1 MDEPLSISRSSGGT
15 PISWWGQR
23 ALNLLEAGWREG
35 ALVINLPDGTSRQV
49 GSGHPTARWCLRRE
63 KALWRALF
71 HGDLGFAESWML
83 GEWDTDDLTAL
94 LMSLG
99 RNERPGADVVD
110 GWSALR
116 WLDRVRHWRRRNTRD
131 QSRRNIASHYDLGN
145 DFYAAWLD
153 KTMTY
158 SAAMFES
165 PDEPLE
171 VAQHRKYA
179 HLAKLIGLS
188 AGQSVLEIGCGWGGF
203 AEHAVRAGAS
213 VHGIS
218 LSQAQTAYATRRLAA
233 IDPTGEHHRLE
244 IRDYRDLD
252 AQYDAIASIEMLEA
266 VGERYWPTYA
276 AALKRALK
284 PGGKAGIQTITIA
297 PSRYESYRRRP
308 DFIQRYIFP
317 GGMLPT
323 EPGLDAILR
332 EAGLRITGTVRFGDG
347 YATTLVRWRERFD
360 EAWPRL
366 VGGGFDERFR
376 RMWQY
381 YLAYCEAG
389 FRLGTIDVVQM
400 RIEHA

>member
-1 MDEPLSISRSSGGT
+1 MDEQLSLSRSTSGT
-15 PISWWGQR
+15 PLSWWGQR
-23 ALNLLEAGWREG
+23 ALNVLEAGWREG
-35 ALVINLPDGTSRQV
+35 ALAIDLPDGTSRVV
-49 GSGHPTARWCLRRE
+49 GAGQPAARWHLRRE

-83 GEWDTDDLTAL
+83 GEWDTEDLTAL
-94 LMSLG
+94 LMCLA

-116 WLDRVRHWRRRNTRD
+116 WLDRVHHWRRRNTRD

-153 KTMTY
+153 DTMTY

-165 PDEPLE
+165 PDEPLN
-171 VAQHRKYA
+171 VAQARKYA
-179 HLAKLIGLS
+179 HLAKLIGL
-188 AGQSVLEIGCGWGGF
+188 APGQSVLEIGCGWGGF
-203 AEHAVRAGAS
+203 AEHAVRSGAS

-218 LSQAQTAYATRRLAA
+218 LSQAQTAYATQRLAA
-233 IDPTGEHHRLE
+233 IDPSGEHHRLE

-276 AALKRALK
+276 ATLKRALK

-297 PSRYESYRRRP
+297 PSRFESYRRRP

-323 EPGLDAILR
+323 EPGLDAVLR
-332 EAGLRITGTVRFGDG
+332 EAGLRITGTVRFGDS
-347 YATTLVRWRERFD
+347 YATTLVRWRQRFD

-366 VGGGFDERFR
+366 AGGGFDERFR
-376 RMWQY
+376 RMWLY

-389 FRLGTIDVVQM
+389 FRLGTIDVVQL